1 MKKSTKLLTIP
12 IILGAIFLGLPAPAV
27 NADIS
32 PNTPIRRLYSLMECA
47 RVSFAQNGAISDSLT
62 DEQLAEIEE
71 ISPYSYSSYLCS
83 SNYPDPIIIN
93 MDGLEKLTSL
103 ETFSTN
109 IGNISSVDFSHNPN
123 LKTLSLEGI
132 DYEANGDHA
141 ESILSSINL
150 SNNLKL
156 EALYLMGNPIEF
168 LDLSNNSELKELL
181 VTGNP
186 LVETGITPEKDG
198 DKLVYNLSSLK
209 FLTPNDDGTLYFPI
223 CDNIID
229 YDNEQYYSEN
239 IDNIDCNNEHIT
251 YDEENMILYV
261 DNLEAIGGEV
271 QTFRCLLE
279 VCESPFRLKLNEPK
293 EEPEEEPEEDTLLSP
308 DTGSFTED
316 LSAAN
321 MTFPAIGIIL
331 GALATGLLGY
341 KKNKIKE

>member
-1 MKKSTKLLTIP
+1 
-12 IILGAIFLGLPAPAV
+12 
-27 NADIS
+27 
-32 PNTPIRRLYSLMECA
+32 MECA
-47 RVSFAQNGAISDSLT
+47 RVSFAREYPNEVINDSLT

-123 LKTLSLEGI
+123 LKSLYLGGM
-132 DYEANGDHA
+132 DYEANGDRA
-141 ESILSSINL
+141 ESILSSIDL
-150 SNNLKL
+150 SNNSKL
-156 EALYLMGNPIEF
+156 EALYLIDNPIEF
-168 LDLSNNSELKELL
+168 LDLSNNSELKDLL

-209 FLTPNDDGTLYFPI
+209 FLTPSDDGTLYFPI
-223 CDNIID
+223 CDNI
-229 YDNEQYYSEN
+229 
-239 IDNIDCNNEHIT
+239 DCDNEHIT
-251 YDEENMILYV
+251 YDEENMLLYV

-279 VCESPFRLKLNEPK
+279 LCQSPFRLKLN
-293 EEPEEEPEEDTLLSP
+293 EPEEEPEEDTLLSP
-308 DTGSFTED
+308 DTGSFIED

>member
-1 MKKSTKLLTIP
+1 
-12 IILGAIFLGLPAPAV
+12 
-27 NADIS
+27 
-32 PNTPIRRLYSLMECA
+32 
-47 RVSFAQNGAISDSLT
+47 
-62 DEQLAEIEE
+62 
-71 ISPYSYSSYLCS
+71 
-83 SNYPDPIIIN
+83 

-156 EALYLMGNPIEF
+156 ETLWLMDNPIEF
-168 LDLSNNSELKELL
+168 LDLSNNSELKDLY

-209 FLTPNDDGTLYFPI
+209 FLTPSDDGAVYFPI
-223 CDNIID
+223 CDNI
-229 YDNEQYYSEN
+229 
-239 IDNIDCNNEHIT
+239 DCDNEHIT

-271 QTFRCLLE
+271 QAFHCVLE
-279 VCESPFRLKLNEPK
+279 VCSEYPFRLKLNEPK
-293 EEPEEEPEEDTLLSP
+293 EEPEEDTLLSP

-331 GALATGLLGY
+331 GALATGLLG
-341 KKNKIKE
+341 